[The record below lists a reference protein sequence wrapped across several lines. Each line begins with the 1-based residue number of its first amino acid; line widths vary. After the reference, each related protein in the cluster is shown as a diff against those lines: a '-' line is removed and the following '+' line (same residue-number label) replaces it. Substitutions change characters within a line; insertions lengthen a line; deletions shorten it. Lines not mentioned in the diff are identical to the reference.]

1 MTEGDTMETLKRRR
15 ANYKGQVTSFN
26 KYIERIAASTSPLSP
41 VEVGELQLRINT
53 FESLLCKYDD
63 VQTEIECAADDVEAQ
78 SNEREEF
85 ENSYYKA
92 LAVANNLLAEF
103 GKLLKLD
110 FKSVAGSECGNKQNL
125 VKLPT
130 IQLPKFNGS
139 YENWLHFRDTFS
151 SLIDSVDNI
160 DDINKFHYLRASLE
174 GAAAVVVQSIEFSA
188 KNYSVAWKLLKERY
202 DNKRLLTNNHV
213 SALFNIEPIT
223 RESSLSVKRLIDN
236 LNKNL
241 SALESLGEPV
251 KSWDTLLIYIVVQK
265 LDSKTFREWE
275 GYKGRQS
282 NTESTTLDK
291 FISFLR
297 SHADLL
303 ETLEFLRNPPQSQSI
318 SAPKGSNPKIKTMVS
333 VQKTDTHETCPK
345 CNGAHP
351 LAKCSRFLA
360 LTNEARLKLLPQLK
374 ICFNCFSGKH
384 FANRCMKPGC
394 KLCKRKH
401 NVLVHVADYKYTSG
415 TSNADSSTS
424 RSDNETKSGTAPHNA
439 APSNP
444 DVVFSASATS
454 SAHGGCRQVLLST
467 ALVKLYD
474 NEHREHLARALLDN
488 GSTGCLLTEGMLK
501 KKISDVIIHDF
512 YVDDL
517 LTSIDD
523 FSSAL
528 EIRDKVSAELASAK
542 MNLRK
547 LKSNDPRLVSG
558 LDDSVVNLDI
568 GNDLPCKTLGLLW
581 NAKEDELMFPIKG
594 PLSNANTK
602 RSILSTISQ
611 VFDPLGL
618 LSPCIISLKMI
629 LQKLWLEKLEWDDQ
643 LPSQIS
649 HEWATIIKN
658 LPVLNE
664 VRMPRCVTCDCHK
677 KLDIHIFVDASERAY
692 GSCVYV
698 RSIND
703 KGEVSVKLLIA
714 KSRVA
719 PLKPT
724 TIPRLEL
731 CAALVGT
738 RLYEKVINSLRTPI
752 DKITFWSDSM
762 IVLAWLKMLPN
773 KLQPFVR
780 NRVAEIFDK
789 AVKDSKQLTFM
800 YLAND
805 VIQNSKKKG
814 PEYGKEFGE
823 VLVDSFKHM
832 AKTGI
837 NAKTKHSLHRIL
849 NIWQERGVYD
859 AQKIQEFKEAGKNCL
874 FFWFYV
880 YCSR

>member
-26 KYIERIAASTSPLSP
+26 KFIERIAASTSPLSP

-53 FESLLCKYDD
+53 FESLLSKYDD

-103 GKLLKLD
+103 DKLLKLD
-110 FKSVAGSECGNKQNL
+110 FKSVAGSERGNKQNL

-174 GAAAVVVQSIEFSA
+174 GSAAVVVQSIEFSA

-223 RESSLSVKRLIDN
+223 RESSLSIKRLIDN

-251 KSWDTLLIYIVVQK
+251 KSWDTLLIYILVQK

-275 GYKGRQS
+275 GFKGRQS
-282 NTESTTLDK
+282 NTESITLDK

-303 ETLEFLRNPPQSQSI
+303 ETLEFSRNPPQSQSI

-351 LAKCSRFLA
+351 LAKCSQFLA

-401 NVLVHVADYKYTSG
+401 NVLVHVADYKYTPG
-415 TSNADSSTS
+415 ASNDDSSTS

-488 GSTGCLLTEGMLK
+488 GSTGCLLTERMLSKLNLPTK
-501 KKISDVIIHDF
+501 KVNKTVLGVNGVLSHVKKECH
-512 YVDDL
+512 V
-517 LTSIDD
+517 
-523 FSSAL
+523 
-528 EIRDKVSAELASAK
+528 
-542 MNLRK
+542 K
-547 LKSNDPRLVSG
+547 LKSLNEDYSTVLQCSVLPTVT
-558 LDDSVVNLDI
+558 DDVPCRPLDI
-568 GNDLPCKTLGLLW
+568 SNLHIPSDVCLADPDFHTPGSVDLVISAEMFWSMLGSHKIELGEGN
-581 NAKEDELMFPIKG
+581 
-594 PLSNANTK
+594 
-602 RSILSTISQ
+602 
-611 VFDPLGL
+611 
-618 LSPCIISLKMI
+618 
-629 LQKLWLEKLEWDDQ
+629 
-643 LPSQIS
+643 
-649 HEWATIIKN
+649 
-658 LPVLNE
+658 PVLRDTQLGWLVTGSLPYDDNE
-664 VRMPRCVTCDCHK
+664 DYPVRCNFSKVDIVQNLLPRFWQ
-677 KLDIHIFVDASERAY
+677 LE
-692 GSCVYV
+692 
-698 RSIND
+698 
-703 KGEVSVKLLIA
+703 EVSPHFSEYSTEERLCEEHFVKH
-714 KSRVA
+714 
-719 PLKPT
+719 T
-724 TIPRLEL
+724 TRQEDGKFCVRIP
-731 CAALVGT
+731 
-738 RLYEKVINSLRTPI
+738 
-752 DKITFWSDSM
+752 
-762 IVLAWLKMLPN
+762 
-773 KLQPFVR
+773 
-780 NRVAEIFDK
+780 
-789 AVKDSKQLTFM
+789 LTFL
-800 YLAND
+800 YPRVGL
-805 VIQNSKKKG
+805 
-814 PEYGKEFGE
+814 
-823 VLVDSFKHM
+823 
-832 AKTGI
+832 
-837 NAKTKHSLHRIL
+837 
-849 NIWQERGVYD
+849 
-859 AQKIQEFKEAGKNCL
+859 
-874 FFWFYV
+874 
-880 YCSR
+880 